1 MESKEDISPKDNLNN
16 EDNEDNEDDEVYSVE
31 KLISTSNSNSNK
43 DDLEEDVEKDVE
55 KDEDKD
61 KSTLFLYSANSC
73 IFDILIFKSSSSK

>member
-43 DDLEEDVEKDVE
+43 DDLEEDVE
-55 KDEDKD
+55 
-61 KSTLFLYSANSC
+61 
-73 IFDILIFKSSSSK
+73 